1 VFTVKRLM
9 TKAEGRAF
17 AARWKLVNQREQVE
31 LRQTT
36 SATKLRQLA
45 ALMAS
50 ADSLGFAESL
60 AAEDEAA
67 RQRWLALRRA
77 YGF

>member
-1 VFTVKRLM
+1 MKRRM
-9 TKAEGRAF
+9 SKAEGRAF
-17 AARWKLVNQREQVE
+17 AARWKLVNQRERIE

-50 ADSLGFAESL
+50 ADTLGFAQSL

-67 RQRWLALRRA
+67 RQRWLELRRA
-77 YGF
+77 YGL